1 MRKKAVPDISKK
13 YTNKQMKVGFIGLGI
28 MGSRMA
34 TNLQRAGHELVVYN
48 RTQAKADELVAQGA
62 VRAASAEEV
71 ARQCRLVFT
80 MLATPDAVEETA
92 VGPDG
97 FLRALPGNSLWVD
110 CSTVNPSFTKKM
122 AHQARKMG
130 LRFLDAPVSG
140 SLIPAEKGELIFL
153 VGGPEEDLAQVRELL
168 EVMGKNV
175 VHVGEN
181 GQGASMKMV
190 INMLLAQAMAAFT
203 ESLRLGTALGISEE
217 TLCQTLLNTPAAAPF
232 LKLKQDKLLKRD
244 FSPEFPLEW
253 MHKDLHLASISAYEQ
268 NVALPSLQVTK
279 ELYAQAKQQGF
290 GEEDL
295 SAIYRLYLPDDGENQ

>member
-1 MRKKAVPDISKK
+1 
-13 YTNKQMKVGFIGLGI
+13 

-34 TNLQRAGHELVVYN
+34 ANLQRAGHELVVYN
-48 RTQAKADELVAQGA
+48 RTQAKADQLVANGA
-62 VRAASAEEV
+62 VRAGSAEDV
-71 ARQCRLVFT
+71 AKQCRLVFT
-80 MLATPDAVEETA
+80 MLATPEAVEEVA

-97 FLRALPGNSLWVD
+97 FLRTLPGNSLWVD

-122 AHQARKMG
+122 ASEARKMG
-130 LRFLDAPVSG
+130 QRFLDAPVSG
-140 SLIPAEKGELIFL
+140 TLMPAEKGELIFL
-153 VGGPEEDLAQVRELL
+153 VGGDAADLEQVRELL
-168 EVMGKNV
+168 DVMGKSV

-190 INMLLAQAMAAFT
+190 INMLLGQAMAAFT

-217 TLCQTLLNTPAAAPF
+217 MLCQTLLNTPAAAPF
-232 LKLKQDKLLKRD
+232 LKSKQQKLLSRD

-253 MHKDLHLASISAYEQ
+253 LHKDLHLASVTAYEQ
-268 NVALPSLQVTK
+268 NIALPALQATK

-295 SAIYRLYLPDDGENQ
+295 SAIYKVFRPDDHLTT